1 MRLVD
6 IQLSVPA
13 ILLAA
18 VLGRGLL
25 TIVVTITLTF
35 WTLYARIARAETLG
49 LGAHEFVLAAVASG
63 AHSGRVLRQHILPNL
78 LNSIVVV
85 ATLQLGQAILFESAL
100 TFLGLGLQPPAN
112 AWGLM
117 IADGGLYLST
127 AWWVPTFPGLA
138 IMVTVLVGAN
148 LLGDWL
154 HDRLDPRLAGA

>member
-1 MRLVD
+1 M
-6 IQLSVPA
+6 
-13 ILLAA
+13 
-18 VLGRGLL
+18 
-25 TIVVTITLTF
+25 
-35 WTLYARIARAETLG
+35 
-49 LGAHEFVLAAVASG
+49 ASG